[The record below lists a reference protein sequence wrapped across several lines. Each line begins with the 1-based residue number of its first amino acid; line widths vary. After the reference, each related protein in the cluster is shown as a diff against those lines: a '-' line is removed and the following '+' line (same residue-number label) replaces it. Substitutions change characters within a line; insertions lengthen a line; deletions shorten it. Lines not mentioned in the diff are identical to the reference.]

1 MCVEHR
7 MWFKI
12 ADKTDIATVAICM
25 VSTVL
30 KWRIKLFCLGSC
42 NSMGWRKYSGSNVYL
57 WCAKNTLLWLQS
69 YIPHLTN
76 QPDKNKAS
84 EGFLFW
90 HDTDLAFVEL
100 LYRSFLFVLGGWVM
114 QGEMGCWL
122 GHTRRK
128 ILWPWPSD
136 SLLDLHNLLVYG
148 YCFFRKLCRLF
159 RMPTVRSV
167 TGSLTKDQE
176 VWWNIQTPSPLP
188 SAVSS

>member
-84 EGFLFW
+84 EGFLFLTRYW
-90 HDTDLAFVEL
+90 PGFCWTFISQFSFCLGRVGDAGWDGL
-100 LYRSFLFVLGGWVM
+100 LTRSHQKEDFMALTIWLPVGSSQLVSLWLLFL
-114 QGEMGCWL
+114 
-122 GHTRRK
+122 
-128 ILWPWPSD
+128 
-136 SLLDLHNLLVYG
+136 
-148 YCFFRKLCRLF
+148 
-159 RMPTVRSV
+159 
-167 TGSLTKDQE
+167 QE
-176 VWWNIQTPSPLP
+176 AL
-188 SAVSS
+188 SSF